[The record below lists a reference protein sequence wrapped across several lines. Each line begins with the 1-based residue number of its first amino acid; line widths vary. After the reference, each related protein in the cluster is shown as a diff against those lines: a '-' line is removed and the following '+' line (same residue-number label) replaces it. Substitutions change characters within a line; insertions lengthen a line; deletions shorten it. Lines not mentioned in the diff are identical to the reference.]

1 MLQKVLAA
9 SLILLLSSTGMVH
22 SYTIKDQI
30 LTRADLWRY
39 SDYAPVLETAMPQM
53 SNEKLL
59 DLDAKIKWL
68 VWTKSGDIW
77 VFIDYVAMLVDIE
90 ILNRGEI
97 EKNIPYIAQEVFPT
111 MYEDRKVLSQ
121 EDIQKVEKEIMSA
134 QNNINSELSTFIDS
148 TITSWDEMTHYEEKW
163 NFKMLIEMVLEW
175 SGDIEGWLNISDYVS
190 QTQLFDQH
198 FEGEVDSFLQANIF
212 GEELDVSLWSNIELI
227 VKDGKYY
234 LKMDNITS
242 KNSSKNVELPIDIYI
257 ETLEALAKENTYLSL
272 SSPETEAGLEIL
284 QNINP
289 QSMQAQI
296 DLAFSF
302 PLLEAY
308 EKNDST
314 YLLRPTK
321 HFCDIGKNIANVFD
335 PFGGRNC
342 TQWQYEDMLEDFME
356 SGIDMIL
363 SLGNENTLSISH
375 NSNDENINIDISWKS
390 NELTKIIGKIWDNWE
405 SMDFSYIPR
414 DAFTLNINIDGIE
427 ADLLLNIDK
436 NDKISSGTFE
446 MSIEDN
452 LTVDGVYQNNRL
464 DIDITWGDDGTQFVC
479 NVSGK
484 LKWKYMDMMAWCDIT
499 SPDLSDILPVWR
511 DTMRMESSL
520 LYDSRAN
527 KNNMA
532 FTLHLDIN
540 STNYIKVDISNT
552 GSRRNIAPGK
562 IITPSKTKD
571 IEEFLTEVYPQTYSD
586 EYYDDYSY
594 DDEDILED

>member
-90 ILNRGEI
+90 ILNRDEI